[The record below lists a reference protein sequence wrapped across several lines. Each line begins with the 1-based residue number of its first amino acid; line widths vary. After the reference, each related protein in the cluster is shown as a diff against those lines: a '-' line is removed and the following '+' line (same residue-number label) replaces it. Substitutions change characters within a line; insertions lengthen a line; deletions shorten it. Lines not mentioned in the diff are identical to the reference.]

1 MFPLTINLLPSK
13 KDAAK
18 KEDAAAK
25 EDAAKEDAA
34 KKEAAKKKSDMSNMV
49 RTWRRST
56 ATPEE
61 KQALVLYEQL
71 GKHGL
76 IKLQPSLSIEE

>member
-1 MFPLTINLLPSK
+1 M
-13 KDAAK
+13 

-25 EDAAKEDAA
+25 EDDA
-34 KKEAAKKKSDMSNMV
+34 KKEAAKKKSDMCNMV

-61 KQALVLYEQL
+61 KQVLVLYEQL
-71 GKHGL
+71 GKHCL
-76 IKLQPSLSIEE
+76 IKLQPSLSIEK